1 MSFSKIN
8 YVDNET
14 IITAD
19 NLNDIQDAIL
29 GGYQP
34 DGTIEAADF
43 APNAIVEAVYPVGS
57 IYMSVNDISPAMQF
71 GGTWESINDVFLMC
85 GGSIYGHGT
94 TGGNAT
100 HIHATGDCTLT
111 IAQIPSHKHQIENM
125 SWAGSKP
132 SGYGSSGYLWAY
144 DTTDIYPPSNSYFV
158 NTGGGQAHNHGNTGS
173 GSNLPPYLTV
183 YTWKR
188 IA

>member
-8 YVDNET
+8 YKDNET

-29 GGYQP
+29 EGYQP

-43 APNAIVEAVYPVGS
+43 APNAIVEAVYPIGS

-94 TGGNAT
+94 TGGSTT
-100 HIHATGDCTLT
+100 HTHTTGDCTLT
-111 IAQIPSHKHQIENM
+111 VNQIPSHSHGARGVNDSSSMSESWGNYPIRIYQDKASNWGVSSIE
-125 SWAGSKP
+125 
-132 SGYGSSGYLWAY
+132 Y
-144 DTTDIYPPSNSYFV
+144 
-158 NTGGGQAHNHGNTGS
+158 TGGGQAHNHGNTGS
-173 GSNLPPYLTV
+173 SSNLPPYLTV

>member
-8 YVDNET
+8 YKDNET

-29 GGYQP
+29 EGYQP

-43 APNAIVEAVYPVGS
+43 APNAIVEAVYPIGS
-57 IYMSVNDISPAMQF
+57 IYMSVNNISPAMQF

-85 GGSIYGHGT
+85 GGSTYGHGT

-111 IAQIPSHKHQIENM
+111 IAQMPSHAHAFYVNIQH
-125 SWAGSKP
+125 SDGVAT
-132 SGYGSSGYLWAY
+132 SGESLTSGLQRSGRRRY
-144 DTTDIYPPSNSYFV
+144 TDITNSNGS
-158 NTGGGQAHNHGNTGS
+158 GQAHNHGNTS
-173 GSNLPPYLTV
+173 SSSNLPPYLTV

>member
-8 YVDNET
+8 YVDNKT

-29 GGYQP
+29 EGYQP

-94 TGGNAT
+94 TGGSKT
-100 HIHATGDCTLT
+100 HTHTTGDCTLT
-111 IAQIPSHKHQIENM
+111 INQIPSHRHAM
-125 SWAGSKP
+125 ATYSKNATEYQ
-132 SGYGSSGYLWAY
+132 SGY
-144 DTTDIYPPSNSYFV
+144 SYV
-158 NTGGGQAHNHGNTGS
+158 NNGANNTAFCVSVGGGQAHNHGDTGS
-173 GSNLPPYLTV
+173 SSNLPPYLTV